1 MPLHVVSL
9 TPAARWSGS
18 QTQTA
23 QMSAGQVWRTVGAA
37 GALAEAAVEAAE
49 AAVEAVVAAVEA
61 VVLAAAA
68 AVATAEVVVEA
79 VAAVCC
85 PG

>member
-9 TPAARWSGS
+9 TPVARWSGS

-49 AAVEAVVAAVEA
+49 AAVAAVEA
-61 VVLAAAA
+61 VVKAAAA

-79 VAAVCC
+79 VVAAVCC